1 MTLSFPRL
9 NQWLSR
15 VLNWGT
21 GAGEHL
27 SRPRDPY
34 FTSAD
39 QRAVEKALE
48 DPVPTVRV
56 RIAVAVNSKG
66 RWHSMG
72 DSDRA
77 STDEFNM
84 EHARLHLGDGINT
97 MVHFIE
103 ADVPIPQSR
112 TINAN
117 GQQ

>member
-1 MTLSFPRL
+1 MTLSFPGINR
-9 NQWLSR
+9 WLHR

-27 SRPRDPY
+27 SRPREPY
-34 FTSAD
+34 FTHAD
-39 QRAVEKALE
+39 QKRIEGELLA

-66 RWHSMG
+66 RWHSTG
-72 DSDRA
+72 DSDRV
-77 STDEFNM
+77 STDAFNG
-84 EHARLHLGDGINT
+84 ETALRNLGAGMNT
-97 MVHFIE
+97 MIHYIE

-117 GQQ
+117 G